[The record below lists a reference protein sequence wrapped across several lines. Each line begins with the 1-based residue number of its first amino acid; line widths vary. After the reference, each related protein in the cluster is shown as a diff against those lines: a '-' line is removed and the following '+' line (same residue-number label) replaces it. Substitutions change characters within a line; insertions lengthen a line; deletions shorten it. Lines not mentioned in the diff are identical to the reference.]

1 MKSFFNALLIT
12 SAFLINNVI
21 ANENIEE
28 VIVHLQKNK
37 IDYWTDEGLK
47 NVIRIR
53 KDGVRQVKIQ
63 DPDGHWIEI
72 NEAY

>member
-1 MKSFFNALLIT
+1 
-12 SAFLINNVI
+12 
-21 ANENIEE
+21 
-28 VIVHLQKNK
+28 VIVHLRKNK